1 MTLDWESATPLASLL
16 GGGLIGLS
24 AALLVVANGKV
35 AGISGIL
42 AGLLQRLDQRNAW
55 RLAFLLGLLFAPIA
69 YEVLWGMPEIVVTT
83 DKGLLISAGILVG
96 FGTRLGNGCTSGHGV
111 CGIARL
117 SLRSIAATAVF
128 MTTAMLTVGIGR
140 WV

>member
-24 AALLVVANGKV
+24 AVLLVVANGKV

-42 AGLLQRLDQRNAW
+42 AGLLQKVNQRNAW

-128 MTTAMLTVGIGR
+128 MATAMLTVWIGR

>member
-24 AALLVVANGKV
+24 ATLLVVTNGKV

-128 MTTAMLTVGIGR
+128 MATAMLTVWIGR

>member
-55 RLAFLLGLLFAPIA
+55 RLVFLLGLLFAPIA

-128 MTTAMLTVGIGR
+128 MATAMLTVWIGR
-140 WV
+140 WI

>member
-35 AGISGIL
+35 AGISGIV

-69 YEVLWGMPEIVVTT
+69 YEVLWGLPEIVVTT

-117 SLRSIAATAVF
+117 SLRSITATAVF
-128 MTTAMLTVGIGR
+128 MATAMLTVWIGR

>member
-1 MTLDWESATPLASLL
+1 MTLDWENATPLASLL

-128 MTTAMLTVGIGR
+128 MATAMLTVWIGR